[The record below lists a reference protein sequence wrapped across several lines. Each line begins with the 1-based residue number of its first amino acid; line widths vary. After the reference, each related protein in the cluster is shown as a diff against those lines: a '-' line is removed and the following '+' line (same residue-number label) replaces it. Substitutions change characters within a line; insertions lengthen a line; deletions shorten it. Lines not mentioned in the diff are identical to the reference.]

1 MTKSRKRP
9 KSRLRRWIE
18 NSLLVLGL
26 IGIGI
31 WGWSIANHAVFQD
44 WESWV
49 FDRESRG
56 EPTTVAGY
64 LLEKR
69 AKIEGE
75 LRGWLGVPA
84 RPTPSIPTPSVSP
97 PVNRPPLSRKD
108 GLVGRLVIPRLHLM
122 AMVREGADEA
132 TLRLALGHIPGTAV
146 PGQFGNVGVAG
157 HRDTLFRG
165 LREVRKGDLIVF
177 ETLSGNYVYQVKD
190 TDIVSPDSVSVLKVG
205 DYPELTLV
213 TCYPFY
219 YIGSAP
225 DRFIVKA
232 RQVATS
238 QMEQQP
244 MEQEMTQQG
253 AGSTQ
258 PRQSVELNDTP
269 LPDLVPVPDPVA
281 PLSPRTSYRA
291 NRTGGKLMFE
301 VNTNHSRRLSAGIL
315 LGVTRTDVSHHRVNG
330 WMWLMPD
337 RRTIWLH
344 NHSSRE
350 PLIFYGR
357 LDGKQRELVITDVT
371 KTSVKGYLVLP
382 EQRTNSP
389 SGSPPRS

>member
-9 KSRLRRWIE
+9 KSRLRRLIE

-31 WGWSIANHAVFQD
+31 WCWSIANHAVFQD

-49 FDRESRG
+49 FDRESRS
-56 EPTTVAGY
+56 EPATVAGY

-69 AKIEGE
+69 AEIEGE

-84 RPTPSIPTPSVSP
+84 RPTPSIPIPPISP
-97 PVNRPPLSRKD
+97 PVNRPPLIRKD
-108 GLVGRLVIPRLHLM
+108 GMVGRLVIPRLHLA
-122 AMVREGADEA
+122 AMVREGADEP

-165 LREVRKGDLIVF
+165 LRKIRKGDLIVF

-205 DYPELTLV
+205 DYSELTLV

-238 QMEQQP
+238 QMKQP
-244 MEQEMTQQG
+244 PTQQEMAQG

-258 PRQSVELNDTP
+258 PRQSVELNETP
-269 LPDLVPVPDPVA
+269 LPDFVSVPDPVL
-281 PLSPRTSYRA
+281 PLATRTSHRA

-301 VNTNHSRRLSAGIL
+301 VSTNHSRRLSAGIL
-315 LGVTRTDVSHHRVNG
+315 LGVTRTDASHHRVNG
-330 WMWLMPD
+330 WIWLTAD

-344 NHSSRE
+344 NQISRK
-350 PLIFYGR
+350 PVTFYGR
-357 LDGKQRELVITDVT
+357 IDGKQRELVITDVT

-382 EQRTNSP
+382 EQRTNLA
-389 SGSPPRS
+389 SGSLPRL